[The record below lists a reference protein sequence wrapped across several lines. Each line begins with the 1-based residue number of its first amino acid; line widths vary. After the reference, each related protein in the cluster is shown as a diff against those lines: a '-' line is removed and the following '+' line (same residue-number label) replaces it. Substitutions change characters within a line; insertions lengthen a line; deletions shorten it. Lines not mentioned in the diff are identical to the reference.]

1 MIEDNI
7 INKEA
12 NERTVLVGLVTLKQ
26 NEAKVTEYLDE
37 LDFLARTAGAIPEK
51 RFTQKLD
58 YPNPVSYTHLTLPT
72 IGG

>member
-37 LDFLARTAGAIPEK
+37 PGFSCPHRRRDSGKEIHPE
-51 RFTQKLD
+51 T
-58 YPNPVSYTHLTLPT
+58 
-72 IGG
+72 